1 MSASI
6 NSRTFLEVYDKQNAG
21 KFQLT
26 PAPELKITIDDFI
39 KIIEGN
45 YTKWTTPIVT
55 RISNRGATPFEVL
68 VSTILSLRT
77 KDQVTA
83 LASNRLFKVA
93 RTPKEIMALDNET
106 LKKLI
111 YPVGFYPTK
120 TRQLQEISHII
131 IKEYGGNVPNEL
143 DELLKLPGV
152 GRKTANL
159 VLIEGF
165 QKPAICV
172 DTHVHR
178 VSNRIGYVKTKT
190 ADKTEAALR
199 KKLPLRHWIRFNEFL
214 VAFGQSICKPI
225 SPFCSTCPVNRT
237 CPKIGVTKCR

>member
-83 LASNRLFKVA
+83 LASNRLF
-93 RTPKEIMALDNET
+93 
-106 LKKLI
+106 
-111 YPVGFYPTK
+111 VGFYPTK

-237 CPKIGVTKCR
+237 CPKIGITKCR